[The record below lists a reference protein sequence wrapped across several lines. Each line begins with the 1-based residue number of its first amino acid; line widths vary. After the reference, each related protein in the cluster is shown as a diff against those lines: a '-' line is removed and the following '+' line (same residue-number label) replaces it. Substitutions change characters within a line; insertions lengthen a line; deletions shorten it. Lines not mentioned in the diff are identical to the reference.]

1 MIIAQAGGR
10 SPPAKKYEKVR
21 EMQKLYSNKLVIF
34 SLVLPGLLTFFVA
47 ILAPIL
53 LSIYCSL
60 TEYSGLGEAVFIG
73 LKNYIDLFQD
83 PVFWRALLNSLLLAV
98 GFVCIQHPI
107 AIFVAL
113 KLDKLQRRSEGILR
127 CIYFIPNVI
136 SVAVIAYL
144 WKFIYNPNFGL
155 LQKILEFFGY
165 EGKFNALGSGS
176 AIWAVLVVLIWHG
189 FGWGM
194 LIYYTGIKNI
204 DPVVYEAAAIDGA
217 SGKNTFFYITLPL
230 MKPVIKYN
238 VTLAIISALKQ
249 METVYLLTNGGPG
262 NETQFLATYLYKQ
275 AFSSYKYGYGNA
287 ISVVFIAI
295 CLLATVLLNRAFAE
309 RDGKKGGKRHAEAA
323 LER

>member
-1 MIIAQAGGR
+1 M
-10 SPPAKKYEKVR
+10 
-21 EMQKLYSNKLVIF
+21 
-34 SLVLPGLLTFFVA
+34 LPGLLTFFVA

-53 LSIYCSL
+53 LSIYYSL

-73 LKNYIDLFQD
+73 LKNYIGLFQD

-113 KLDKLQRRSEGILR
+113 KLDKLQRRSEGLLR

-194 LIYYTGIKNI
+194 LIYYTGIKTI

-217 SGKNTFFYITLPL
+217 SGRNTFFYITLPL

-262 NETQFLATYLYKQ
+262 NETQFMATYLYKQ
-275 AFSSYKYGYGNA
+275 AFNSYKYGYGNA

-309 RDGKKGGKRHAEAA
+309 RDGKKGGKRHAKAA